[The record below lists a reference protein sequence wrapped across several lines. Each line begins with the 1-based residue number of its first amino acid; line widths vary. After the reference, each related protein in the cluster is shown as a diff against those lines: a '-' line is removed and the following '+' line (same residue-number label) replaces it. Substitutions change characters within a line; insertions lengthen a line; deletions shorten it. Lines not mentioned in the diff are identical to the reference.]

1 MVFWYLW
8 SSHHLSASEYLTTWP
23 CQESNQV
30 PMVSRFSLPPL
41 TRVHV
46 AGSWAAPVHDH
57 GLGDQRAENQT
68 RHRHLSGDKGQSWSP
83 VTYLHAYYCI
93 VCYLH
98 PYCLLSRYYPLLPI
112 TCHIIYWV
120 LLEHAH
126 ANQLDDPSKGK
137 PVMLCWICRYLRL
150 SPLIIS
156 ILQLDQT
163 NLENKLRH
171 QVLN

>member
-1 MVFWYLW
+1 MLFWVHKTIK
-8 SSHHLSASEYLTTWP
+8 SMHTPH
-23 CQESNQV
+23 
-30 PMVSRFSLPPL
+30 MGSRACNKHS
-41 TRVHV
+41 R
-46 AGSWAAPVHDH
+46 S
-57 GLGDQRAENQT
+57 
-68 RHRHLSGDKGQSWSP
+68 SP
-83 VTYLHAYYCI
+83 VLLLQEAELPQFTIMGWETNERKIKLATGTYQVTRGSHDRQWLIYKPEVGGESTHAYYCL
-93 VCYLH
+93 YLH

-126 ANQLDDPSKGK
+126 ANQLDDPCKGK
-137 PVMLCWICRYLRL
+137 PVMLGWICRYLRL